1 MEKVD
6 IRKEVEVKIGYEM
19 QTAQDFV
26 WLSDHIL
33 KMVHERISVN
43 TLKRLWGYLPDEQQV
58 RPMRHTLDVLSR
70 FVGYNDY
77 ATLQSAV
84 EAREKGSCPSDTVRA
99 NHLQTK
105 FFGKGL
111 KVELTWKPD
120 RRVLIEKIDD
130 KGVGFRVLEVEMSKL
145 SVGDTFDCPLIIEN
159 ESLYLSNLVHQGSSP
174 ISYIAGRIG
183 GIHFQVFE
191 E

>member
-1 MEKVD
+1 MEVD
-6 IRKEVEVKIGYEM
+6 IRKEVEQKMGLEM
-19 QTAQDFV
+19 QTAPDFV
-26 WLSDHIL
+26 WLSNHIWET
-33 KMVHERISVN
+33 VHQKISVN

-58 RPMRHTLDVLSR
+58 RPMRHTLDVLAR
-70 FVGYNDY
+70 FVGYKDL
-77 ATLQSAV
+77 ATQQSAV
-84 EAREKGSCPSDTVRA
+84 NARDKDSNPSDPVRTV
-99 NHLQTK
+99 HLETK
-105 FFGKGL
+105 LYGKGL

-130 KGVGFRVLEVEMSKL
+130 KGVTFRILESEKSKL

-159 ESLYLSNLVHQGSSP
+159 EPLYLSNLVHRGASP
-174 ISYIAGRIG
+174 ISYIAGRLG